1 MSKKQHK
8 TSIGGQ
14 AVYEGVMMK
23 GPKQTAIAL
32 RLPDGSID
40 TTVSETKSIKQRFPL
55 FKLPI
60 LRGMAGFVESL
71 TLGYKTLTYSFE
83 KAGLEEE
90 EPTKLER
97 WLEKTFGKSIMD
109 IIIVIAG
116 VLGVALA
123 LCLFMLLPSFLVK
136 LMANFLPAWSHNIVE
151 GLIKIAV
158 FLLYVAA
165 VSRMEE
171 IRRTFEYHGAEHKC
185 IFTYEAG
192 QELTVENVRRQSRF
206 HPRCGT
212 SFMLIVMVVSILVN
226 SLPIVPWDNV
236 LLRMVFKLALLPL
249 VVGISYEFIYLAG
262 RYDNAFT
269 RLIST
274 PGLWLQRLTTNE
286 PDDSQIEVAIA
297 SLLPVLTGN
306 PEDDKW

>member
-1 MSKKQHK
+1 
-8 TSIGGQ
+8 
-14 AVYEGVMMK
+14 
-23 GPKQTAIAL
+23 

-40 TTVSETKSIKQRFPL
+40 TTVSETKSIKQRIPL

-90 EPTKLER
+90 EPTKFER